1 MKSEH
6 IFHNLSFNLIFLNPS
21 VTDDIRSKTSTQ
33 STFLPIPLN
42 GTKCFSPTKES
53 FLQNQRSFSFNETP
67 PNIGSYHAYFTYLY
81 PKARSFLHILASF
94 YAVFLL
100 SG

>member
-21 VTDDIRSKTSTQ
+21 VTDDIRSKTNTQ

-42 GTKCFSPTKES
+42 ETKCFS
-53 FLQNQRSFSFNETP
+53 TP

-94 YAVFLL
+94 YAIFLL

>member
-21 VTDDIRSKTSTQ
+21 VTDDIRSKTNTQ
-33 STFLPIPLN
+33 STFLPIPL
-42 GTKCFSPTKES
+42 
-53 FLQNQRSFSFNETP
+53 NETP

-100 SG
+100 FE